1 LPLLGLAQRLMTG
14 APSDTSGPLVMAEAM
29 LEWTYLPTAA
39 KAITNS
45 PPSLSQPVEALI
57 ARSEPT

>member
-1 LPLLGLAQRLMTG
+1 MTG

-29 LEWTYLPTAA
+29 LERMYLPTAA
-39 KAITNS
+39 KANTNS

-57 ARSEPT
+57 VRSEPT